1 MTVFNRRNAL
11 VGYLTLKRLQQKRR
25 RRRSGAKIVLFVS
38 LGLVSAGLLAAIAGI
53 LYRRH
58 GSEDGQSIDGYAV
71 GDDSEEEIVGEYV
84 TAGPEPIP
92 AT

>member
-1 MTVFNRRNAL
+1 MTVFNKRNAL
-11 VGYLTLKRLQQKRR
+11 VGFLTLKWLQQRR
-25 RRRSGAKIVLFVS
+25 KRRSGAKIAMLVG
-38 LGLVSAGLLAAIAGI
+38 LGIVSAGLLAGI
-53 LYRRH
+53 FAVLYKRH
-58 GSEDGQSIDGYAV
+58 GSEDGQSIEGYAV

>member
-1 MTVFNRRNAL
+1 MTVFSKRNAL
-11 VGYLTLKRLQQKRR
+11 VGFLTLQALKRKRR
-25 RRRSGAKIVLFVS
+25 KRRSGAKVALFIA
-38 LGLVSAGLLAAIAGI
+38 LGIVSAGVLAGVFAV

-58 GSEDGQSIDGYAV
+58 GSDESQSIEGYAV